1 MEQSNSRVY
10 LDNNA
15 TTPLDSEVKAV
26 LIEALELYANGSSM
40 HEEGRRVGAAL
51 EESRNQVARLINAEP
66 EEIIFT
72 SGGSESNN
80 SIFNL
85 IRFDKT
91 QGGLGPKDSLPS
103 ERRVIS
109 SVIEH
114 PSVLGPLERLKKEG
128 FPVTFLPVDRYG
140 LVDLKKLKESLD
152 DSLVLVSVMLAN
164 NEIGT
169 IQPVEEIAE
178 IVHSRGILLHTDAVQ
193 GLGKIEVDVKKLG
206 VDYLSCSAHKLYGPK
221 GVGCLYVRKGS
232 PFSAFLIGGHQEEG
246 RRAGTYNSTGI
257 IGFGKAA
264 EKAERIMADDHQ
276 RLSQLRDH
284 LEQEIQ
290 RLIPDVTI
298 NGHPKQRLPNT
309 TNISFAGA
317 EGESILLYLDLAGI
331 DVSTGSACATGSLD
345 PSHVLMATNLDPEYA
360 HGSIRFS
367 LGRMTTEEDIDQVL
381 KNMPGIISKIRKMS
395 TRYA

>member
-1 MEQSNSRVY
+1 VY

-15 TTPLDSEVKAV
+15 TTPLDPEVKEA
-26 LIEALELYANGSSM
+26 LREALELYANGSSM
-40 HEEGRRVGAAL
+40 HEDGRKVGVAIEAAREKL
-51 EESRNQVARLINAEP
+51 AQLINAEP
-66 EEIIFT
+66 EEIVFT

-80 SIFNL
+80 SIFHL
-85 IRFDKT
+85 LRFEKDK
-91 QGGLGPKDSLPS
+91 GGLGAKGSLTS
-103 ERRVIS
+103 KRRVVS

-114 PSVLGPLERLKKEG
+114 PSVLGPLAQLEKEG
-128 FPVTFLPVDRYG
+128 FPVTLLPVDRYG
-140 LVDLKKLKESLD
+140 LVDPASLEEALND
-152 DSLVLVSVMLAN
+152 EVALVSIMLAN

-169 IQPVEEIAE
+169 IQPLEKISE
-178 IVHSRGILLHTDAVQ
+178 IVHSRGIPLHTDAVQ
-193 GLGKIEVDVKKLG
+193 GLGKMEVDAKKLG

-221 GVGCLYVRKGS
+221 GVGCLYIRKGS
-232 PFSAFLIGGHQEEG
+232 PFTPYLLGGHQEDG

-264 EKAERIMADDHQ
+264 EKAERDMKKDAK
-276 RLSQLRDH
+276 RLSKLRDR
-284 LEQEIQ
+284 LEEGI
-290 RLIPDVTI
+290 IKTVPDVTV

-345 PSHVLMATNLDPEYA
+345 PSHVLMATNIDPEYA

-367 LGRMTTEEDIDQVL
+367 LGRMTTEEEIDRVL
-381 KNMPGIISKIRKMS
+381 RVLPEIIGKIRKMS
-395 TRYA
+395 TRYTQ